1 MTGGT
6 TSWNLGGFPSHQV
19 SRWRCGFGSFLRQKK
34 NLGWGRGTVV
44 QSETAVPTSTIPA
57 VLTAP
62 DGAQMPFHPLGS
74 LCKSYFDLF
83 GLEWEVSGD
92 REKLHGSQVL
102 SEGASFPWVLVYTHK
117 PELRQ
122 CCSHHLEVMLIHE
135 GLRLLLSLF
144 RGAWLTEP
152 VIRQKTSTKYTGLA
166 PEMAGRLTDYKL
178 YSSILKESL

>member
-19 SRWRCGFGSFLRQKK
+19 SRWRRGSGSFLRQK
-34 NLGWGRGTVV
+34 NLGWGRRTVV
-44 QSETAVPTSTIPA
+44 QSETAVPTSTVPA

-62 DGAQMPFHPLGS
+62 DGAQMPLHPPGGLY
-74 LCKSYFDLF
+74 KSCFDLF

-92 REKLHGSQVL
+92 REKLCGSQVL
-102 SEGASFPWVLVYTHK
+102 QKGASFPWVLVYTHK

-122 CCSHHLEVMLIHE
+122 CCSHHCEVMLIHE

-144 RGAWLTEP
+144 RGAWLTEL
-152 VIRQKTSTKYTGLA
+152 VIRQKTSAKYAGLA
-166 PEMAGRLTDYKL
+166 P
-178 YSSILKESL
+178 